1 MREKV
6 SRKACKLLLT
16 GRIPYTEAWQL
27 QQELAAARRNGSG
40 PDTLLLVEHFPVFT
54 MGRSGSRTNIKVS
67 DASLLSAGLEVIE
80 VDRGGDVT
88 YHGPGQLVGYPIL
101 DLRGYKQDLHCYSE
115 MLEEVLIRTLAQYG
129 IRGFRETGLTGVWTD
144 HGKIAAIGIGARGW
158 VTTHG
163 FALNVDPDMSYFG
176 LINPCGITNRPV
188 VSMRGLGVDASQEEV
203 GQKLLGQF
211 ADVFSIELTVI
222 NQGGF
227 ENRTIS
233 RYGGL
238 SR

>member
-1 MREKV
+1 MREKA
-6 SRKACKLLLT
+6 SRKACTLLLT
-16 GRIPYTEAWQL
+16 GRIPYAEAWQL

-40 PDTLLLVEHFPVFT
+40 QDTLLLVEHLPVYT
-54 MGRSGSRTNIKVS
+54 MGRSGSKTNIKVS
-67 DASLLSAGLEVIE
+67 DEILLSEGLEVIE

-115 MLEEVLIRTLAQYG
+115 MLEEVIIRTLAQYG
-129 IRGFRETGLTGVWTD
+129 IKGFRETGLTGVWTD
-144 HGKIAAIGIGARGW
+144 RGKIAAIGIGARGW

-188 VSMRGLGVDASQEEV
+188 VSMRGLGVDISLEEV
-203 GQKLLGQF
+203 GKKLLEQF
-211 ADVFSIELTVI
+211 ADVFSIELSVS

-227 ENRTIS
+227 ETGTVS

-238 SR
+238 LR